1 MNNNVEQFSNIL
13 MIILIVLVIILFIL
27 AMVYI
32 SMKAKENSP
41 AKLDNKKDKKNK
53 STNETVNTQSTTG
66 QTLNKQSILNFME
79 FDKVEDNMIIQKGGK
94 RYIMVVECQG
104 INYDLMSEMEKTG
117 VEEGF
122 IQFLNTLR
130 HPIQIYVQTRTVNLA
145 ESIQRYKTSLEQVEM
160 ELNKKQI
167 EYNEIKQ
174 SGNST
179 QEQID
184 RAFFELTKKK
194 NLYEYGKDIIKNTEM
209 MSLNKNVLTKKYY
222 IVIPYFS
229 EEATKEEYSK
239 DEVQNMAFSELYTKS
254 QSIIRTLFACS
265 VSGKIL
271 NSYELVELL
280 YNSYNR
286 EQAEVFGLNKAIQAG
301 YEELYSTGPDVFA
314 KKERI
319 LDKQIQDEAMKL
331 AKVEVDKARSKAEE
345 KYTRKKVSM
354 ESLINDMAKIILKQN
369 KSYIGDDI
377 AEEAI
382 KSLDSQIENLNK
394 KGEDTNV
401 GQEKPKSRR
410 GRKPKAV

>member
-1 MNNNVEQFSNIL
+1 
-13 MIILIVLVIILFIL
+13 
-27 AMVYI
+27 
-32 SMKAKENSP
+32 
-41 AKLDNKKDKKNK
+41 
-53 STNETVNTQSTTG
+53 
-66 QTLNKQSILNFME
+66 
-79 FDKVEDNMIIQKGGK
+79 
-94 RYIMVVECQG
+94 MVVECQG

-145 ESIQRYKTSLEQVEM
+145 ESIQRYKTSVEQVEM

-167 EYNEIKQ
+167 EYNQMKQ
-174 SGNST
+174 SGNAT
-179 QEQID
+179 QEQLD
-184 RAFFELTKKK
+184 KEFFELTKKR

-229 EEATKEEYSK
+229 EEAMKEEYSK
-239 DEVQNMAFSELYTKS
+239 DEVQNMAFSELYTKA

-271 NSYELVELL
+271 NSYQLVELL

-301 YEELYSTGPDVFA
+301 YEELYSTAPDVFV

-331 AKVEVDKARSKAEE
+331 ARDEVDRARSKAEQN
-345 KYTRKKVSM
+345 YIRKKLDKKS
-354 ESLINDMAKIILKQN
+354 IIGNIAKMVLNQN
-369 KSYIGDDI
+369 REYIGDDI

-382 KSLDSQIENLNK
+382 KNLDSKIEKLNE
-394 KGEDTNV
+394 KGEEENV
-401 GQEKPKSRR
+401 GEEKTKAKR

>member
-1 MNNNVEQFSNIL
+1 
-13 MIILIVLVIILFIL
+13 
-27 AMVYI
+27 
-32 SMKAKENSP
+32 
-41 AKLDNKKDKKNK
+41 
-53 STNETVNTQSTTG
+53 
-66 QTLNKQSILNFME
+66 
-79 FDKVEDNMIIQKGGK
+79 
-94 RYIMVVECQG
+94 MVVECQG

-145 ESIQRYKTSLEQVEM
+145 ESIQRYKTSVEQVEM

-167 EYNEIKQ
+167 EYNQMKQ
-174 SGNST
+174 SGNAT
-179 QEQID
+179 QEQLD
-184 RAFFELTKKK
+184 KEFFELTKKR

-229 EEATKEEYSK
+229 EEAMKEEYSK
-239 DEVQNMAFSELYTKS
+239 DEVQNMAFSELYTKA

-271 NSYELVELL
+271 NSYQLVELL

-301 YEELYSTGPDVFA
+301 YEELYSTAPDVFV

-331 AKVEVDKARSKAEE
+331 ARDEVDRARSKAEQN
-345 KYTRKKVSM
+345 YIRKKIDKKS
-354 ESLINDMAKIILKQN
+354 IIGNIAKMVLNQN
-369 KSYIGDDI
+369 REYIGDDI

-382 KSLDSQIENLNK
+382 KNLDSKIEKLNE
-394 KGEDTNV
+394 KGEEENV
-401 GQEKPKSRR
+401 GEEKTKAKR

>member
-1 MNNNVEQFSNIL
+1 
-13 MIILIVLVIILFIL
+13 
-27 AMVYI
+27 
-32 SMKAKENSP
+32 
-41 AKLDNKKDKKNK
+41 
-53 STNETVNTQSTTG
+53 
-66 QTLNKQSILNFME
+66 
-79 FDKVEDNMIIQKGGK
+79 
-94 RYIMVVECQG
+94 MVVECQG

-145 ESIQRYKTSLEQVEM
+145 ESIQRYKTSVEQVEM

-167 EYNEIKQ
+167 EYNQMKQ
-174 SGNST
+174 AGNAT
-179 QEQID
+179 QEQLD
-184 RAFFELTKKK
+184 KEFFELTKKR

-229 EEATKEEYSK
+229 EEAMKEEYSK
-239 DEVQNMAFSELYTKS
+239 DEVQNMAFSELYTKA

-271 NSYELVELL
+271 NSYQLVELL

-301 YEELYSTGPDVFA
+301 YEELYSTAPDVFV

-331 AKVEVDKARSKAEE
+331 ARDEVDRARSNAEQ
-345 KYTRKKVSM
+345 KFTRKKLDM
-354 ESLINDMAKIILKQN
+354 ESLIKDMAKIILNQN
-369 KSYIGDDI
+369 KEYIGDEI

-382 KSLDSQIENLNK
+382 KNLDSKIEKLNE
-394 KGEDTNV
+394 KGEEENV
-401 GQEKPKSRR
+401 GEEKPKAKR

>member
-1 MNNNVEQFSNIL
+1 
-13 MIILIVLVIILFIL
+13 
-27 AMVYI
+27 
-32 SMKAKENSP
+32 
-41 AKLDNKKDKKNK
+41 
-53 STNETVNTQSTTG
+53 
-66 QTLNKQSILNFME
+66 
-79 FDKVEDNMIIQKGGK
+79 
-94 RYIMVVECQG
+94 MVVECQG

-145 ESIQRYKTSLEQVEM
+145 ESIQRYKTSVEQVEM

-167 EYNEIKQ
+167 EYNQMKQ
-174 SGNST
+174 SGNAT
-179 QEQID
+179 QEQLD
-184 RAFFELTKKK
+184 KEFFELTKKR

-229 EEATKEEYSK
+229 E
-239 DEVQNMAFSELYTKS
+239 LYTKS

-271 NSYELVELL
+271 NSYQLVELL

-301 YEELYSTGPDVFA
+301 YEELYSTAPDVFV

-331 AKVEVDKARSKAEE
+331 ARDEVDRARSKAEQN
-345 KYTRKKVSM
+345 YTRKKLDKKT
-354 ESLINDMAKIILKQN
+354 LIGNIAKMVLN
-369 KSYIGDDI
+369 ENREYIGDDI

-382 KSLDSQIENLNK
+382 KNLDNKIEELNE
-394 KGEDTNV
+394 KGEDKNV
-401 GQEKPKSRR
+401 GEEKPKAKR

>member
-1 MNNNVEQFSNIL
+1 
-13 MIILIVLVIILFIL
+13 
-27 AMVYI
+27 
-32 SMKAKENSP
+32 
-41 AKLDNKKDKKNK
+41 
-53 STNETVNTQSTTG
+53 
-66 QTLNKQSILNFME
+66 
-79 FDKVEDNMIIQKGGK
+79 
-94 RYIMVVECQG
+94 MVVECQG

-145 ESIQRYKTSLEQVEM
+145 ESIQRYKTSVEQVEM

-167 EYNEIKQ
+167 EYNQMKQ
-174 SGNST
+174 SGNAT
-179 QEQID
+179 QEQLD
-184 RAFFELTKKK
+184 KEFFELTKKR

-229 EEATKEEYSK
+229 EESMKEEYSK
-239 DEVQNMAFSELYTKS
+239 DEVQNMAFSELYTKA

-271 NSYELVELL
+271 NSYQLVELL

-301 YEELYSTGPDVFA
+301 YEELYSTAPDVFV

-331 AKVEVDKARSKAEE
+331 ARDEVDRARSKAEQN
-345 KYTRKKVSM
+345 YIRKKLDKKS
-354 ESLINDMAKIILKQN
+354 IIGNIAKMVLNQN
-369 KSYIGDDI
+369 REYIGDDI

-382 KSLDSQIENLNK
+382 KNLDSKIEKLNE
-394 KGEDTNV
+394 KGEEENV
-401 GQEKPKSRR
+401 GEEKTKAKR

>member
-1 MNNNVEQFSNIL
+1 
-13 MIILIVLVIILFIL
+13 
-27 AMVYI
+27 
-32 SMKAKENSP
+32 
-41 AKLDNKKDKKNK
+41 
-53 STNETVNTQSTTG
+53 
-66 QTLNKQSILNFME
+66 
-79 FDKVEDNMIIQKGGK
+79 
-94 RYIMVVECQG
+94 MVVECQG

-130 HPIQIYVQTRTVNLA
+130 HPIQIYVQTITVNLA
-145 ESIQRYKTSLEQVEM
+145 ESIQRYKTSVEQVEM

-167 EYNEIKQ
+167 EYNQMKQ
-174 SGNST
+174 AGNAT
-179 QEQID
+179 QEQLD
-184 RAFFELTKKK
+184 KEFFELTKKR

-229 EEATKEEYSK
+229 EEAMKEEYSK
-239 DEVQNMAFSELYTKS
+239 DEVQNMAFSELYTKA

-271 NSYELVELL
+271 NSYQLVELL

-301 YEELYSTGPDVFA
+301 YEELYSTAPDVFV

-331 AKVEVDKARSKAEE
+331 ARDEVDRARSNAEQ
-345 KYTRKKVSM
+345 KFTRKKLDM
-354 ESLINDMAKIILKQN
+354 ESLIKDMAKIILNQN
-369 KSYIGDDI
+369 KEYIGDEI

-382 KSLDSQIENLNK
+382 KNLDSKIEKLNE
-394 KGEDTNV
+394 KGEEENV
-401 GQEKPKSRR
+401 GEEKPKAKR